1 MAKLTEKQNSIDK
14 VLNGIDRDELGEI
27 MMDKAES
34 LQMEFGDNIIIFDI
48 TLKDLKKENFS
59 NMEKMS
65 TIEYGDWDSL
75 KNWVS
80 ESEVRRIQKQFDE
93 DLEDL
98 SNDED
103 SEVDDCAQIYSSFL
117 YCNDEYVWGGMT
129 V

>member
-1 MAKLTEKQNSIDK
+1 MSKEKQNSIDK
-14 VLNGIDRDELGEI
+14 VLNDIDRDELGEI

-48 TLKDLKKENFS
+48 TLEELQKGNFN

-80 ESEVRRIQKQFDE
+80 ESEVERIKKQFDA

-103 SEVDDCAQIYSSFL
+103 SEVDDCSQIYSSFL
-117 YCNDEYVWGGMT
+117 YCNGEYVWGGQAF
-129 V
+129 

>member
-1 MAKLTEKQNSIDK
+1 MSKEKQNSIDK
-14 VLNGIDRDELGEI
+14 VLNGIDREELGEI

-48 TLKDLKKENFS
+48 TLEKLQKGNFY

-93 DLEDL
+93 DLKDL
-98 SNDED
+98 SNDDEY
-103 SEVDDCAQIYSSFL
+103 EVDDCSQIYSSFL
-117 YCNDEYVWGGMT
+117 YCNGEYVWGGG
-129 V
+129 

>member
-1 MAKLTEKQNSIDK
+1 MSKEKQNSIDK
-14 VLNGIDRDELGEI
+14 VLNGIDREELGEI

-48 TLKDLKKENFS
+48 TLEDLKKENFS

-80 ESEVRRIQKQFDE
+80 ESEVTRIQKQFDE

-98 SNDED
+98 LNDED
-103 SEVDDCAQIYSSFL
+103 SEVDDCSQIYSSFL
-117 YCNDEYVWGGMT
+117 YCNGEYVWGGMA